1 METFENFLL
10 FMSILLIKQWLILN
24 RILTNFLKKFC
35 TRLIIGSGWVIESI
49 DAEYVNISI
58 FSPLSGSTFIELPRG
73 LKTQWRVWL
82 IWKNKT
88 KNNNNK
94 CSLSCHIRHLNP
106 LKIHLERITEAGIK
120 MVNDVDY
127 EGI

>member
-1 METFENFLL
+1 MKG
-10 FMSILLIKQWLILN
+10 LINMK
-24 RILTNFLKKFC
+24 
-35 TRLIIGSGWVIESI
+35 
-49 DAEYVNISI
+49 
-58 FSPLSGSTFIELPRG
+58 
-73 LKTQWRVWL
+73 
-82 IWKNKT
+82 KT
-88 KNNNNK
+88 KQKKNNK

>member
-1 METFENFLL
+1 MYKIDNWI
-10 FMSILLIKQWLILN
+10 SA
-24 RILTNFLKKFC
+24 
-35 TRLIIGSGWVIESI
+35 GSGWVIESI

-58 FSPLSGSTFIELPRG
+58 FSPLSGSTFIELPPG

-82 IWKNKT
+82 IWKK
-88 KNNNNK
+88 KK
-94 CSLSCHIRHLNP
+94 KKKKSSLSCHIRHLNP

>member
-1 METFENFLL
+1 MYKIDNWI
-10 FMSILLIKQWLILN
+10 SA
-24 RILTNFLKKFC
+24 
-35 TRLIIGSGWVIESI
+35 GSGWVIESI

-82 IWKNKT
+82 IWKKKNK
-88 KNNNNK
+88 KKDQKKKKKKKNNK